1 MAMAGVVLLIRRI
14 MRKQQARVEAELRAA
29 EEAMGRQKPDQTV
42 QLELDPA
49 TGIYRPRQMR

>member
-1 MAMAGVVLLIRRI
+1 MAGMVLLIRRI